1 MAATTGK
8 VPAGA
13 YWGEIQAAAEARI
26 GYVAMRTAITVAHF
40 EATGEQASFSQERL
54 RTLYTQAIRNRE
66 AEAALAAAPAN
77 AAIDFTH
84 IGAIPRAPELLSTTT
99 SRRYIVQFEHT
110 VQRPTGIE
118 TIWRTSP
125 FDTGI
130 PATKQSLYNKINQD
144 AANLAEDYGD
154 ELHLGVGRIRLLAA

>member
-1 MAATTGK
+1 MAATTPK

-40 EATGEQASFSQERL
+40 EATGAQASFSQDQL
-54 RTLYTQAIRNRE
+54 RALYTQAIRNRE
-66 AEAALAAAPAN
+66 AERSLRDALPT

-84 IGAIPRAPELLSTTT
+84 IGAIPSATAVVSTTA

-110 VQRPTGIE
+110 VQRPTGTE
-118 TIWRTSP
+118 TIWRTSV
-125 FDTGI
+125 FDYGI
-130 PATKQSLYNKINQD
+130 PATKGSLLNRINQD